1 MYRRTLLLLPLLMI
15 GIGFLMAKPL
25 SAQKK
30 KPTKSTPSKIS
41 TAKKEQTKALE
52 PAPVTMPAS
61 LPAEFVG
68 SACQTNDDCSYP
80 GGICLPEKEGFPGG
94 MCSMECDLLC
104 PRADLSL
111 IPSMA
116 KAGPAPAMCVAAKQL
131 GRSGAKGLC
140 TLVSKPSEPDAGCR
154 PGYSPTIQI
163 RNSAQDS
170 MRWVCT
176 PTITTAPKSCAGAE
190 DEIVEV
196 AYPDKGRVYVPKEAH
211 CGGRFDLIIVMH
223 GDQANIFRTA
233 PNLGEAPESNRLDVI
248 VRGLIDDKKSRP
260 VLLAE
265 PVENNWTCNLWD
277 EDGFSPTYYIS
288 KVKEAMAARKI
299 EIGTISVFGHSRGA
313 CCLNGG
319 VYRMGQ
325 VIPNLKLWGKSDG
338 CYKDEGFNA
347 YPEKVLAKTN
357 TVVFTLQKS
366 SRLKDTGHLEAFTG
380 KSPQSIACDSKDL
393 KSCYKHPTRE
403 WYSFQSDSLQ
413 HREIPKLFIQEILTR
428 FFPPL

>member
-1 MYRRTLLLLPLLMI
+1 MYRRLLLLVPLLML
-15 GIGFLMAKPL
+15 GVGFLMAKPVG
-25 SAQKK
+25 AQKK
-30 KPTKSTPSKIS
+30 PSKPIPSKAKSAKKPTPPKTPASLPI
-41 TAKKEQTKALE
+41 
-52 PAPVTMPAS
+52 TMPTS

-68 SACQTNDDCSYP
+68 SACQTDDDCSYD
-80 GGICLPEKEGFPGG
+80 GGICLPERDGFPGG

-116 KAGPAPAMCVAAKQL
+116 KAGASPTMCVNAKQL
-131 GRSGAKGLC
+131 GRAGAKGLC
-140 TLVSKPSEPDAGCR
+140 ALVSKPSEPDAGCR
-154 PGYSPTIQI
+154 PGYAPTIQI

-170 MRWVCT
+170 LRWVCT
-176 PTITTAPKSCAGAE
+176 PVTAAAPRGCPGGA
-190 DEIVEV
+190 DEIVEI
-196 AYPDKGRVYVPKEAH
+196 AYPDKGRVYIPKEAQ
-211 CGGRFDLIIVMH
+211 CGGRLDLIIVLH

-233 PNLGEAPESNRLDVI
+233 PNLGEAPESNRLDLI
-248 VRGLIDDKKSRP
+248 VRDLIDAKKSRP

-277 EDGFSPTYYIS
+277 EDGFSPMYYIS
-288 KVKEAMAARKI
+288 KLKESLAAKKI

-338 CYKDEGFNA
+338 CYKDEGFDA

-366 SRLKDTGHLEAFTG
+366 SRLKDSGHLEAFTS
-380 KSPQSIACDSKDL
+380 KSPLSLPCDSKDL
-393 KSCYKHPTRE
+393 KTCYKHPTRE

-428 FFPPL
+428 FFPPK

>member
-1 MYRRTLLLLPLLMI
+1 LML
-15 GIGFLMAKPL
+15 GFGFLLAKPL

-30 KPTKSTPSKIS
+30 KPTKPTPSK
-41 TAKKEQTKALE
+41 TATTKKAPTKAPE
-52 PAPVTMPAS
+52 TPPVTMPTE
-61 LPAEFVG
+61 LPTEFVG
-68 SACQTNDDCSYP
+68 GACQTNDDCSYP
-80 GGICLPEKEGFPGG
+80 GGICLSEKDGFPGG

-116 KAGPAPAMCVAAKQL
+116 KAGASPTLCVTAKQL
-131 GRSGAKGLC
+131 GYPGTKGLC
-140 TLVSKPSEPDAGCR
+140 TLVSKPNEPDAGCR
-154 PGYSPTIQI
+154 PGYVPTIQV

-170 MRWVCT
+170 LRWVCT
-176 PTITTAPKSCAGAE
+176 PAMASAPESCAEVE
-190 DEIVEV
+190 DEIIEI
-196 AYPDKGRVYVPKEAH
+196 AYPDKGRVYVPKEAR
-211 CGGRFDLIIVMH
+211 CGGRFDLIIIMH

-233 PNLGEAPESNRLDVI
+233 PNLGEAPESNRLDLI
-248 VRGLIDDKKSRP
+248 VRGLIDEKKSRP

-288 KVKEAMAARKI
+288 KVKEALAAKKI
-299 EIGTISVFGHSRGA
+299 ELGTISVFGHSRGA

-338 CYKDEGFNA
+338 CYKEEGFDT

-357 TVVFTLQKS
+357 AVVFTLQKT

-380 KSPQSIACDSKDL
+380 KSPQSLVCDSKDL